1 MRLSAAK
8 INHLA
13 HLISMTVENHPELDV
28 FMDTNDI
35 RLRIKLI
42 ITDELKVE
50 DEIDRIV
57 RQILRSMSKSP
68 PEGSKEWE
76 VLYERFYQE
85 QMTKRRGH
93 EKIRRID

>member
-1 MRLSAAK
+1 
-8 INHLA
+8 
-13 HLISMTVENHPELDV
+13 MTVENHPELDV